1 MVGKYMAKRRTK
13 GTRRIRV
20 GPLQVI
26 LFALF
31 LFLAIFEL
39 PRLWEGGL
47 TLHAF
52 DVGQGDAFLF
62 RLPDGST
69 VMVDAGTRK
78 AAADLVSKLRRLGV
92 RRIDILVASHPHE
105 DHIGGMT
112 KVIESF
118 EIGRF
123 WDSGYNHGSSI
134 QQTMLAT
141 IQEKGI
147 RYGRPKA
154 GFKEMIGD
162 VTLEVLAPG
171 ETAITGTASD
181 ANNNGIVL
189 LVTYGGVS
197 FLMMGDVEYRG
208 RQAIGRF
215 PEAAVIKVSHHG
227 ARNGT
232 DKKLLGEV
240 APRVAILSY
249 GRGNSYGHPH
259 KETMKLL
266 EQGGVSIYA
275 TEDGDISLNTDGERL
290 TVRQSRQ

>member
-1 MVGKYMAKRRTK
+1 M
-13 GTRRIRV
+13 RI
-20 GPLQVI
+20 GPVQI
-26 LFALF
+26 ALFAL
-31 LFLAIFEL
+31 LLLLALFEL

-78 AAADLVSKLRRLGV
+78 TAPELVDKLRRLGV

-105 DHIGGMT
+105 DHIGGMA
-112 KVIESF
+112 KVVESF
-118 EIGRF
+118 EIGKF
-123 WDSGYNHGSSI
+123 WDSGYNHGSSV
-134 QQTMLAT
+134 QRAMLEA
-141 IQEKGI
+141 IREKGI

-154 GFKEMIGD
+154 GFRETIGD

-171 ETAITGTASD
+171 EKTIAGIASD

-197 FLMMGDVEYRG
+197 FLMMGDLEFRG
-208 RQAIGRF
+208 RQAVGRF
-215 PEAAVIKVSHHG
+215 PEATVLKVSHHG

-232 DKKLLGEV
+232 DKKLMDEV
-240 APRVAILSY
+240 RPRVAILSY

-259 KETMKLL
+259 RETMKLL
-266 EQGGVSIYA
+266 ERGGVSIYA
-275 TEDGDISLNTDGERL
+275 TEDGDISMNTDGERL
-290 TVRQSRQ
+290 TMRQARP